1 MSLHPVL
8 LTALLSAG
16 LLAAACAPATD
27 PAPPVLP
34 APAQERGEAFPGSGS
49 QPLGDTSVP
58 SAASVFAPAPS
69 GDTTA
74 PATTG
79 ARDTSALSPAE
90 ASVAMPQA
98 GQANAHSAPLPA
110 DAGSSPPRRP

>member
-8 LTALLSAG
+8 LATLLSAG
-16 LLAAACAPATD
+16 LLAAACAPATG

-58 SAASVFAPAPS
+58 NAATVFAPAPT
-69 GDTTA
+69 GDTAA

-79 ARDTSALSPAE
+79 ARDTSALSKPE
-90 ASVAMPQA
+90 AAVAMPQG
-98 GQANAHSAPLPA
+98 GQANDHSAPLPA
-110 DAGSSPPRRP
+110 DAGSSARRP